1 MDRDYIARDTGVA
14 FSNDCMSQH
23 CCRPICCKVTRHVHC
38 RRADST
44 RALQQYSKATS
55 RCAKRG

>member
-23 CCRPICCKVTRHVHC
+23 CCRANLLQGDKAC
-38 RRADST
+38 
-44 RALQQYSKATS
+44 ALQES
-55 RCAKRG
+55 